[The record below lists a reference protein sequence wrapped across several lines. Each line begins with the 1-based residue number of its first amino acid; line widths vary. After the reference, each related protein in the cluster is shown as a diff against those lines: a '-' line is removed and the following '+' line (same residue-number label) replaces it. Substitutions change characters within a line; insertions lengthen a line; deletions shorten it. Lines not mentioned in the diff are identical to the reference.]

1 MEKNALILEISGEKG
16 EVKQYQEVL
25 AEASLIGI
33 ENVYLAFNR
42 DSDKKNR
49 QRSLQRLTYYCDVLD
64 MQLLSFAGYYGSIL
78 EEPMIGSLDSYGN
91 LTATCYWK
99 EFSEYKESKGIA
111 VESAKVHK
119 VLVKM

>member
-49 QRSLQRLTYYCDVLD
+49 QRSLQ
-64 MQLLSFAGYYGSIL
+64 LLSFAGYYGSIL

-111 VESAKVHK
+111 LESAKVHK